1 TMKIHRYYKCVTA
14 KKKQG
19 CKRKSVKKDWIERLV
34 IEYVLESL
42 FDDAL
47 MESIADKL
55 LIVQKRENTNLPL
68 MKKQLAETQ
77 KSIDNILDAIQQG
90 IFNASTKGRLDEL
103 EEVKERLTI
112 GVARE
117 EIINNFI
124 TKEKVLFWLH
134 RFRDTDVTDYAQK
147 QRLVDSFVNAVY
159 IYDDRIV
166 MLFNYKD
173 GSKTVSLADIEG
185 SDFSS
190 LTAPNKI
197 IIRASPLMIISFF
210 APNRLKSVKGWLA
223 MITKA

>member
-1 TMKIHRYYKCVTA
+1 MKIHRYYKCVTA